1 MHLLFVSSLVPV
13 RKPSSGFDIANRAV
27 IDGLVALGHR
37 VSVVGYI
44 EPGQEPAL
52 PDDTHILGELQLS
65 NARVGA
71 ATKLGWLMTAILRR
85 TSLSSA
91 KMLKVSSERIEAL
104 LSELQPFDG
113 IILNSVQLPAAFV
126 SIFQR
131 FPNIYVAHNIE
142 ADSALANAE
151 RARGRFERMMF
162 SREARYLE
170 QYERQLA
177 QGASRI
183 WTFAEPDRFG
193 FGYLLSDKASV
204 LPLVTLWDAP
214 ASVASTPVEHDVGLI
229 GTWSWK
235 PNRIGLDWFLSR
247 IVPLLP
253 SEMTIAIAGQIAGE
267 PKVAHPGVKFLGRVP
282 DARAFVA
289 ASGVVPLVSK
299 SGTGVQLKSIEAFE
313 LGLPTVATRQSL
325 RGIDVIPSNCA
336 IADNEAEFA
345 RLLTERVADI
355 RSAPTRLVSGAL
367 FHHAQKSR
375 LLENLQEGLSSL
387 GRAVDGKQEPSSER
401 KTGAGKPHHG
411 LAVHEGGKAR

>member
-37 VSVVGYI
+37 VSVIGYI

-52 PDDTHILGELQLS
+52 PGDTHLLGEIQLS

-71 ATKLGWLMTAILRR
+71 ATRLGWLMTSFLRR
-85 TSLSSA
+85 SSLSSA
-91 KMLKVSSERIEAL
+91 KMLRVSSERIEAL
-104 LSELQPFDG
+104 LAELQPFDG
-113 IILNSVQLPAAFV
+113 IILNSVQLPAAFI

-131 FPNIYVAHNIE
+131 YANIYVAHNVE

-151 RARGRFERMMF
+151 RARGRLERWLF

-193 FGYLLSDKASV
+193 FGYLLSDKATV
-204 LPLVTLWDAP
+204 LPLVTQWEQP
-214 ASVASTPVEHDVGLI
+214 EPVASVPIGHDLGLI

-235 PNRIGLDWFLSR
+235 PNRIGLDWFLNR

-253 SEMTIAIAGQIAGE
+253 SDMTIAIAGQLAGV
-267 PKVAHPGVKFLGRVP
+267 PPVSHPGVKFLGRVP
-282 DARAFVA
+282 DARAFIA
-289 ASGVVPLVSK
+289 GSGVVPLVSK

-325 RGIDVIPSNCA
+325 RGIDVIPSNCS

-345 RLLTERVADI
+345 RLLVERVADA
-355 RSAPTRLVSGAL
+355 RSAPDRLISGAL

-375 LLENLQEGLSSL
+375 LLENLQEGLGLLGKTDDAKPETASL
-387 GRAVDGKQEPSSER
+387 R
-401 KTGAGKPHHG
+401 KTATGKHHG